1 MKHVRARTIDIQYIR
16 AHRWLE
22 LSVICQCSSCRMF
35 CLCACCRVTSGNNLR
50 HLSRKVINS
59 RRWKMF
65 FFNWFSHYFLTTRDR
80 NTGWRIPKQNNNGKL
95 PIRLLHSSPS
105 VPFIIVSLLSH
116 LGKPLIM
123 KFKWCWTLQ
132 VHCCLI
138 PIMLIVVGFIVDAF
152 NLIQLLFGSLSHSHF
167 SVPKV

>member
-1 MKHVRARTIDIQYIR
+1 MVS
-16 AHRWLE
+16 E
-22 LSVICQCSSCRMF
+22 LSVICPCSFCCMF
-35 CLCACCRVTSGNNLR
+35 CLCVCCRVTSGNNLR
-50 HLSRKVINS
+50 HLSRKVIN
-59 RRWKMF
+59 RRCWKMF

-123 KFKWCWTLQ
+123 KFNWCWPLQ

-138 PIMLIVVGFIVDAF
+138 PMMLIVVGFIVDAF
-152 NLIQLLFGSLSHSHF
+152 NLIQLLFGSLSHSHV